1 MRYTLAPAAALIAA
15 SLTSSAFAD
24 DKSACADGIVAIKAE
39 LAKNPPEP
47 ALGKAKKA
55 LRVAEREQ
63 KEGEFDECVE
73 ALDDAKRVLR

>member
-1 MRYTLAPAAALIAA
+1 MRYALIPAAALIAA
-15 SLTSSAFAD
+15 YSVSPAFAD
-24 DKSACADGIVAIKAE
+24 DKAACTDGITAIKAE

-55 LRVAEREQ
+55 LRIAEREQ

-73 ALDDAKRVLR
+73 ALDDARRALK